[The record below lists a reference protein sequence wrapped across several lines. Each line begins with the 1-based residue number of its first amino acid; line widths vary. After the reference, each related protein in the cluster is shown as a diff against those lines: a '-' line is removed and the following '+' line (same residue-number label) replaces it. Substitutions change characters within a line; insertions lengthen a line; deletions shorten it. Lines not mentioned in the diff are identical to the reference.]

1 VRRTST
7 SWLSGLLA
15 ALIAVGG
22 APAAFA
28 KPVKSYPPTTRL
40 SSSIAATVGAL
51 PPTALALAQTA
62 TPTDTTTTPESG
74 RSFFRTRTGVAALV
88 LMVAG
93 AGFVAYR
100 IPKDN
105 EKVHSPIR

>member
-1 VRRTST
+1 MRRTST

-15 ALIAVGG
+15 ALIATGG

-28 KPVKSYPPTTRL
+28 KPVQAHSPATRL
-40 SSSIAATVGAL
+40 TSSIAATVGAL
-51 PPTALALAQTA
+51 PAKALALAQTT
-62 TPTDTTTTPESG
+62 TPTDTTTPESG